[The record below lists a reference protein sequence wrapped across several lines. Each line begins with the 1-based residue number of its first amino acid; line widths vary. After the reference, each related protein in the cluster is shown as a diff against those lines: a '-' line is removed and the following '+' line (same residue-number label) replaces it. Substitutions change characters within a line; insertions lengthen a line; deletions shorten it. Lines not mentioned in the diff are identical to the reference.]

1 MSRDVL
7 AADGV
12 ARVRAMG
19 VEVAVGGAPPDVLE
33 EIAALLR
40 SWEATFTRFGPL
52 SELSRVNRSPGRY
65 VLVSPRFAEV
75 LGLALEAARATGGL
89 VDPTLLPDLER
100 AGYAQSRAGAEPASL
115 HSALAAAPAR
125 APAAPSAR
133 AAWRAVH
140 VDGRVVHRPPGLRLD
155 LGGTAKGLAADR
167 AAALLAGQATF
178 AIDAGG
184 DIVVGGASGTPRRV
198 TVAHPLERASAFD
211 FELTR
216 GAVATSGLGTRLWR
230 TPTGYRHHLLDP
242 STGHSAWTGVTQ
254 ATAVASSGLEAEVL
268 AKMALLSGPDA
279 GVALLERGGGVLVLD
294 GGEVIVAGALRE
306 LAAVAA

>member
-89 VDPTLLPDLER
+89 VDPTLGAALEN
-100 AGYAQSRAGAEPASL
+100 AGYAKDFPLLRPD
-115 HSALAAAPAR
+115 P
-125 APAAPSAR
+125 
-133 AAWRAVH
+133 
-140 VDGRVVHRPPGLRLD
+140 RPPGPASPGRWREIRLAGRLVSRPPGVRLD
-155 LGGTAKGLAADR
+155 LNGVVKGLAADR
-167 AAALLAGQATF
+167 AVELLPGDGF
-178 AIDAGG
+178 VSAGG
-184 DIVVGGASGTPRRV
+184 DLAARGRV
-198 TVAHPLERASAFD
+198 TVALPDGETLAIE
-211 FELTR
+211 
-216 GAVATSGLGTRLWR
+216 GGGIATSGSTARVWR
-230 TPTGYRHHLLDP
+230 RGGRAWHHIVDPRTGRPAASRWTSVTVAAGSCLAADVAAKAAFLLSEEGP
-242 STGHSAWTGVTQ
+242 AWLDERGLAGRFAGELETVEN
-254 ATAVASSGLEAEVL
+254 ASWARAVACS
-268 AKMALLSGPDA
+268 
-279 GVALLERGGGVLVLD
+279 
-294 GGEVIVAGALRE
+294 
-306 LAAVAA
+306 